1 MDGRGHKIDLS
12 GPVDVGDEVEIKIE
26 KITAKGEGF
35 GLIGKT
41 YGVFVEQNENKAK
54 LKVGDVVKVR
64 IIELAPSFATGGQ
77 I

>member
-1 MDGRGHKIDLS
+1 MKGHGPKIDLS
-12 GPVDVGDEVEIKIE
+12 GPVEVGEEIEVKIE

-35 GLIGKT
+35 GLIDKN

-54 LKVGDVVKVR
+54 LKAGDVVKVR